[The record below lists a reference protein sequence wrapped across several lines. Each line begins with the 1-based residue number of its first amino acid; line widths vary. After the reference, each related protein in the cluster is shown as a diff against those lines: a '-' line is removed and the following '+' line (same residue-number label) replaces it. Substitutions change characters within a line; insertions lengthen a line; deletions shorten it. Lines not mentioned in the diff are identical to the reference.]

1 MSSSST
7 SDSKDYTEELNGF
20 LMELAEQPDRESVA
34 SELQGRWMMFGFRST
49 S

>member
-7 SDSKDYTEELNGF
+7 GGSKDYAEELNEF
-20 LMELAEQPDRESVA
+20 LVELAEQPDRESVA
-34 SELQGRWMMFGFRST
+34 SELQGRCTMFGFQSA